1 MQINKYFISY
11 SIAIAICFN
20 LLSYNSFGYFYQN
33 NISSVSKDT
42 VIDII
47 TNDTT
52 YEEAYSKDSII
63 KKSLFSFKKNW
74 ITTKSL
80 IYDSAALIS
89 KRLLEEDPIF
99 LENWSNN
106 EVFTYD
112 KVGYAD
118 LPDKIIIPLVKN
130 DEKFQLTW
138 YGNLNFKYGWR
149 WGRMHRG
156 LDLFLRMGDSVVS
169 AFDGVVRYA
178 RFNAAGFGNCVVVR
192 HLNGL
197 ETVYAHLSKI
207 SVAEN
212 QFVNGG
218 ELLGLGGT
226 TGRSNGPHLHFETRY
241 KDFSIDPELY
251 VDVKKGE
258 LISDTL
264 TISKATLQA
273 LKYPSVVV
281 RYRKGRYSK
290 SYLKKGTSKKYAKK
304 APVKKKGTTK
314 APVKKKSTTKA
325 PIKKASTTKAPIK
338 KASTSKAPIKKASTS
353 KAPIKK
359 ASTSKAPIKQ
369 VNKKK

>member
-1 MQINKYFISY
+1 
-11 SIAIAICFN
+11 
-20 LLSYNSFGYFYQN
+20 
-33 NISSVSKDT
+33 
-42 VIDII
+42 
-47 TNDTT
+47 
-52 YEEAYSKDSII
+52 
-63 KKSLFSFKKNW
+63 
-74 ITTKSL
+74 
-80 IYDSAALIS
+80 
-89 KRLLEEDPIF
+89 
-99 LENWSNN
+99 
-106 EVFTYD
+106 
-112 KVGYAD
+112 
-118 LPDKIIIPLVKN
+118 
-130 DEKFQLTW
+130 
-138 YGNLNFKYGWR
+138 
-149 WGRMHRG
+149 MHRG

-197 ETVYAHLSKI
+197 ETVYGHLSKI

-353 KAPIKK
+353 KAPIK
-359 ASTSKAPIKQ
+359 Q

>member
-1 MQINKYFISY
+1 MSKKVFYIISL
-11 SIAIAICFN
+11 SILY
-20 LLSYNSFGYFYQN
+20 LLSTIKESNALEHSHTYFSFN
-33 NISSVSKDT
+33 KDT
-42 VIDII
+42 VINLI
-47 TNDTT
+47 TKDTIF
-52 YEEAYSKDSII
+52 EESFPKDSII
-63 KKSLFSFKKNW
+63 KKNLNSFKKNW
-74 ITTKSL
+74 VTTEPLDS
-80 IYDSAALIS
+80 DSAALIS
-89 KRLLEEDPIF
+89 EKLLSENPIF
-99 LENWSNN
+99 LEYWDNTQ
-106 EVFTYD
+106 VFTYEN
-112 KVGYAD
+112 VTYAD
-118 LPDKIIIPLVKN
+118 LPTKIEIPLVQKG
-130 DEKFQLTW
+130 EKFQMTW

-197 ETVYAHLSKI
+197 ETVYGHLSKI

-212 QFVNGG
+212 QFVNAG

-258 LISDTL
+258 LISNTL

-281 RYRKGRYSK
+281 RYKKGRYSK
-290 SYLKKGTSKKYAKK
+290 SYLKKGTSKTYAKK
-304 APVKKKGTTK
+304 APVKKKG
-314 APVKKKSTTKA
+314 TTKA

-338 KASTSKAPIKKASTS
+338 KASTSKAPIKK
-353 KAPIKK
+353 
-359 ASTSKAPIKQ
+359 
-369 VNKKK
+369 VN